1 LHQPISCFDRH
12 TAGSIASSLSTDTN
26 LIEVGLAEKVAIA
39 IESISMLCTAFVI
52 AFTKSWRL
60 TVVTATIIPYMIF
73 TTGLLSFLNT
83 GLEKKMRAI
92 YLTASGMVEEWLGS
106 VPTVT
111 ALGAADKVA
120 VRYKEVT
127 RECKNLGIKM
137 GPLEAGMFG
146 NMWFAMHSGYALA
159 LYYGIR
165 LLNRNQIHNGGTL
178 ITLVAKP

>member
-1 LHQPISCFDRH
+1 LETILHQPISYFDRH

-39 IESISMLCTAFVI
+39 FESISMLCTAFVI
-52 AFTKSWRL
+52 AFAKSWRL

-73 TTGLLSFLNT
+73 TTGLLSFLNAR
-83 GLEKKMRAI
+83 LEKKMRAI

-111 ALGAADKVA
+111 ALGGADKVA
-120 VRYKEVT
+120 ARYREVT
-127 RECKNLGIKM
+127 RECKTLGIKM

-165 LLNRNQIHNGGTL
+165 LLNRNQIHDGGTL
-178 ITLVAKP
+178 MT